1 MSEPFDDFFD
11 DEQDLMREDA
21 TSTAEPDDVRRVS
34 ASGVPG
40 AKALGALGSHLD
52 PGASRIG
59 TAPEVAAHAASIED
73 RDEAGRSPRQSPPFW
88 MVLAIACVSLLLG
101 VVIGYLAGTSAT
113 IAELSAEAER
123 QAADESE
130 GPSSLS
136 MPEGHPEVDVDEE
149 GNATLAE
156 GGSDGPSTEGDVLAR
171 ANSLFDTGMAAL
183 ESAEDD
189 EARQRAAGLFAQA
202 VESYDEYLG
211 TTSSPSAEVDRAIC
225 VFYSGDHEG
234 AIADLE
240 SFVERDGTFAPAW
253 ANLGMFYEAHGDTDK
268 AVGAYRSALDAAEEE
283 DTYGVGDYARR
294 RLDALEK

>member
-11 DEQDLMREDA
+11 DERDLMGEGSPSA
-21 TSTAEPDDVRRVS
+21 GESDDVRPVS
-34 ASGVPG
+34 DSGAPDAKVPG
-40 AKALGALGSHLD
+40 ASNAGSV
-52 PGASRIG
+52 PGD
-59 TAPEVAAHAASIED
+59 AAHAEPLRD
-73 RDEAGRSPRQSPPFW
+73 RAEAGRPSRQSPPFW

-130 GPSSLS
+130 GSSSLS

-149 GNATLAE
+149 GNATVSE
-156 GGSDGPSTEGDVLAR
+156 GGSDESSTEDEVLAR
-171 ANSLFDTGMAAL
+171 ANNLFDMGMAAL

-189 EARQRAAGLFAQA
+189 EARQRAAELFAQA
-202 VESYDEYLG
+202 VESYDEYLE

-268 AVGAYRSALDAAEEE
+268 AVSAYRSALDAAEKE
-283 DTYGVGDYARR
+283 DTYGVGDYARQ